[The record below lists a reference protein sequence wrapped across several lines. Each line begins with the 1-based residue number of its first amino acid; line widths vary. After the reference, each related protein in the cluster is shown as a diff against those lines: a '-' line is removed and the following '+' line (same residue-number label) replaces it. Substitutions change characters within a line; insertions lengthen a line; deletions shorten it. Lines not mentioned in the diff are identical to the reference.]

1 MLLDCDID
9 SSLCTS
15 FSHSRFRRSNLLN
28 RCRYLLCEE
37 TVAPVFD
44 VVRAHQ
50 GAKDVL
56 RAKID

>member
-1 MLLDCDID
+1 
-9 SSLCTS
+9 
-15 FSHSRFRRSNLLN
+15 
-28 RCRYLLCEE
+28 LLCEE